1 MDESHNSLG
10 YADVSLNSKENSKKK
25 TNITI
30 NISQNLLRKNKSL
43 NFTFCK
49 TNKTKNMHTIF
60 FLENFSQ
67 KIKTHN
73 ISNQ

>member
-10 YADVSLNSKENSKKK
+10 YANVSLNSKENSKK

-49 TNKTKNMHTIF
+49 TNKIKNMHTIF